1 MATKAH
7 IPAHIKA
14 YVMTRFTCCVAC
26 GTWDAKACG
35 HIVAESKGGA
45 MVEENFVR
53 LCYDC
58 NLLQGT
64 SPAEFIGHAT
74 YTESRALCETRRA
87 QWATYCKDAR
97 NYIAQQE
104 KVESGKSKVNGYKW
118 PKPYKPA

>member
-1 MATKAH
+1 MSTKAH

-14 YVMTRFTCCVAC
+14 HVMTRFTCCVAC

-45 MVEENFVR
+45 MVAENFVR
-53 LCYDC
+53 LCNDC
-58 NLLQGT
+58 NLAQGNN
-64 SPAEFIGHAT
+64 PAAFAAHAD

-87 QWATYCKDAR
+87 QWAAYCKGVR
-97 NYIAQQE
+97 NYLAMQE
-104 KVESGKSKVNGYKW
+104 KFESGKVKVNGYKM